1 MRQSGLGF
9 AFYFLLREPNPGLY
23 LEYLSLRKR
32 GMRDMDELIAD
43 LNLDEEGSQPRCE
56 VSVVLAAFNEETCI
70 QEELDKVR
78 AALEASSFS
87 YEIIVVDDGSTDTTA
102 RIVMENEGVQLIRHK
117 INQGSGAARKTGT
130 LAARGEFVVWSD
142 VDLSYPNQRIPDL
155 VNHLLHTEADQVVGA
170 RDSERGTMKMLRVPA
185 KYFIRKL
192 ACFLTGTHI
201 PDLNSG
207 LRVFRREV
215 ALRYID
221 LLPKGFSCVTTI
233 TLAFLCNGLRVEYLP
248 IRYGKR
254 AGQSKFHPIKDTYRY
269 ITQLARMITYFEPLK
284 IFLPLSL
291 MMLGLGAIS
300 SAVNLIRTGSL
311 QEMDIIIMLVGF
323 LVGALGM
330 IADLFVQYQRKLE
343 RMITSLSKPGQQQ
356 QNSSSD
362 KYREF

>member
-1 MRQSGLGF
+1 
-9 AFYFLLREPNPGLY
+9 
-23 LEYLSLRKR
+23 
-32 GMRDMDELIAD
+32 MDELLAD
-43 LNLDEEGSQPRCE
+43 LNMYEEGREPRYD
-56 VSVVLAAFNEETCI
+56 VSIVLAAYNEESCI
-70 QEELDKVR
+70 QQELDKIQ
-78 AALEASSFS
+78 AAMAASSFS
-87 YEIIVVDDGSTDTTA
+87 YEILVIDDGSTDATA
-102 RIVMENEGVQLIRHK
+102 RIVQENEGVELIRHRV
-117 INQGSGAARKTGT
+117 NQGSGAARKTGT
-130 LAARGEFVVWSD
+130 LAAGGEFVVWSD
-142 VDLSYPNQRIPDL
+142 VDLTYPNQRIPDL

-170 RDSERGTMKMLRVPA
+170 RDSERGTMKILRVPA

-192 ACFLTGTHI
+192 ACFLTGTVI

-248 IRYGKR
+248 IRYAKRDGK
-254 AGQSKFHPIKDTYRY
+254 SKFHPIKDTYRY

-284 IFLPLSL
+284 IFLPISL
-291 MMLGLGAIS
+291 ALLVLGGVS
-300 SAVNLIRTGSL
+300 SGVNLIRTGSL

-323 LVGALGM
+323 LVGSMGM

-343 RMITSLSKPGQQQ
+343 RMISSLSRPGRQKQD
-356 QNSSSD
+356 SSSG